1 MSESTHLRS
10 EKQTVPAVESPD
22 GSTVDAIVKALYE
35 SVSFPPGKQPDY
47 TRLRSLFHREGRVI
61 PPKVD
66 KSAATVILD
75 VPSFITR
82 SWEYVVTTGMER
94 KGFTEREIARR
105 VDAYG
110 NMVHVFSTYESRHLP
125 EDAAIIQRGINSI
138 QLVRDSNRW
147 WIASIVWDLERPTNP
162 IPKRY
167 TI

>member
-1 MSESTHLRS
+1 MAESTHPKID
-10 EKQTVPAVESPD
+10 KQTAPTLESAD
-22 GSTVDAIVKALYE
+22 GATIEAMVKALYE

-47 TRLRSLFHREGRVI
+47 ERLRSLFHREGRVI
-61 PPKVD
+61 PPKID
-66 KSAATVILD
+66 KSASTVILD
-75 VPSFITR
+75 VDSFITR

-147 WIASIVWDLERPTNP
+147 LITSILWDLERPTNP
-162 IPKRY
+162 IPK
-167 TI
+167 